1 MGLGLPGEVIE
12 IVPGQLELAQANVAG
27 VRWLVSIALL
37 ADDPPRPGDQLLIHV
52 DTALSKLST
61 DQDASLSG
69 TRARADLAGLYRAA
83 APAQVH
89 RSHELIGQVV
99 GRLFGVGLSLEAAI
113 DLSRDEAVHRV
124 TAALQCLDDT
134 IREIRNHVIL
144 GHDHDGPSALAPP
157 RETE

>member
-1 MGLGLPGEVIE
+1 MPMGLGLPGEVIE

-52 DTALSKLST
+52 DTA
-61 DQDASLSG
+61 
-69 TRARADLAGLYRAA
+69 RADLAGLYRAA

-89 RSHELIGQVV
+89 RSHELTGQVV